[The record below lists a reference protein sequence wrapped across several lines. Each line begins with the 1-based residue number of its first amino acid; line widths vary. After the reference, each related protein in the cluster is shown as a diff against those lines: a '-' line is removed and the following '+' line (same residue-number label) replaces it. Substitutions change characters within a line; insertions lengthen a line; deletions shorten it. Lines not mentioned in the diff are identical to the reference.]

1 MDETTLQKPLIGIQQ
16 PLNGIQRALM
26 ALTSMT
32 HQYHVHPE
40 VRAWAEKVWAEGN
53 QETATFKHGK
63 ITLALTK
70 EAKMHN
76 CLLALR
82 KAMPSC
88 SSDAHKETLMAPWV
102 ALQQSEVDIES
113 WVVLFVCGMLHLPYK
128 ASVQIVCDGKGG
140 DLHVR
145 VQMGWYLYEI
155 RPQIPEVQVED
166 AFSAPI
172 NF

>member
-1 MDETTLQKPLIGIQQ
+1 MNDPTLPQMLTGV
-16 PLNGIQRALM
+16 QRALM

-32 HQYHVHPE
+32 HEYHVHPE

-53 QETATFKHGK
+53 QQTATAKDGK

-70 EAKMHN
+70 EAKMQN

-88 SSDAHKETLMAPWV
+88 SNDTHKETLMAPWL

-113 WVVLFVCGMLHLPYK
+113 WVVLFVCAMLHLPYK
-128 ASVQIVCDGKGG
+128 ASLQIVCDDHGG

-155 RPQIPEVQVED
+155 RPQIPDVQVENVIT
-166 AFSAPI
+166 API

>member
-1 MDETTLQKPLIGIQQ
+1 M
-16 PLNGIQRALM
+16 LNGIQRGLM

-32 HQYHVHPE
+32 QQYHVHPE
-40 VRAWAEKVWAEGN
+40 VMAWASKVWAEASKR
-53 QETATFKHGK
+53 EATFESGK
-63 ITLALTK
+63 VTLNLTK

-88 SSDAHKETLMAPWV
+88 SSDPHKETVMAPWL

-128 ASVQIVCDGKGG
+128 ASLQIVCDAKGG

-155 RPQIPEVQVED
+155 RPQLPEVQVED
-166 AFSAPI
+166 AFNAPI